1 MNIRTTLLLKQALLL
16 LATSLPLLPLKAQD
30 KKTIPVIIGY
40 VGGYRGLVNTTTIAA
55 NQLTHINYA
64 FVNVKDHQAWLSN
77 ERTDTVNFRKLN
89 LLKEQNPSLNILISI
104 GGWTWSKNFSD
115 AVLTDSS
122 RATFARSAVNI
133 IRKYQLDGVDI
144 DWEYPGRPG
153 NDGNIYRAEDKQN
166 FTLMF
171 QALRLELNLLEKE
184 TGRKKL
190 LTTAVG
196 GFTAFLKT
204 TEMDKAQQYLDYINL
219 MTYDF
224 YSSDK
229 AGHHTN
235 LYASEIYNNGNDAD
249 KTVKAF
255 QAAGVPASKLVM
267 GIAFYGRTYTL
278 APDSKNGLGDKIVS
292 QKYGSGFTFLKD
304 SLENQKGF
312 KKYQDK
318 KARAPYLFN
327 AATSEFITYED
338 EWSVKNKCKYVL
350 SNQMAGVMFWEY
362 NEDLKG
368 YLLTEINKVLHK

>member
-1 MNIRTTLLLKQALLL
+1 MIVLATTLAFP
-16 LATSLPLLPLKAQD
+16 TVKAQKA
-30 KKTIPVIIGY
+30 KKAPPVVIGY
-40 VGGYRGLVNTTTIAA
+40 VGGYKGLVNTAA
-55 NQLTHINYA
+55 MNASQLTHINYA

-89 LLKEQNPSLNILISI
+89 LLKEQNPALRILISI
-104 GGWTWSKNFSD
+104 GGWTWSGRFSD
-115 AVLTDSS
+115 AVFSDSS
-122 RATFARSAVNI
+122 RTTFARSAVNI
-133 IRKYQLDGVDI
+133 IRKYHLDGVDI

-153 NDGNIYRAEDKQN
+153 ADGNVYRPEDKQN
-166 FTLMF
+166 FTLLF
-171 QALRLELNLLEKE
+171 QALRRELDLLEQE
-184 TGRKKL
+184 TGSKKL

-235 LYASEIYNNGNDAD
+235 LYASDIYNNGNDAD

-267 GIAFYGRTYTL
+267 GVAFYGRTYTL
-278 APDSKNGLGDKIVS
+278 AADSKNGLGDKMVS
-292 QKYGSGFTFLKD
+292 QRYGDGYSFIKD

-318 KARAPYLFN
+318 KAHAPYLFN
-327 AATSEFITYED
+327 ADTHQFVTYDD
-338 EWSVKNKCKYVL
+338 EWSVKSKCRYVID
-350 SNQMAGVMFWEY
+350 NHMAGVMFWEY
-362 NEDLKG
+362 DADPKG
-368 YLLTEINKVLHK
+368 YLLLEINKAFHK